1 MKYGYLGRKIIKNKA
16 STAFV
21 VIPDVNTTIEMS
33 GNGDEFKVE
42 EGIAFSPIYHMS
54 VSKTLSKGGLK
65 TCLKLKKAN

>member
-1 MKYGYLGRKIIKNKA
+1 MKYGYLGRKIINNNA
-16 STAFV
+16 SVAYV
-21 VIPDVNTTIEMS
+21 NIPDVQTTIEMR

-54 VSKTLSKGGLK
+54 ISKTLSKGGLK